1 MFVQGICVSGRQ
13 FGQTNSHGVFR
24 IGVGKAEDDHTPHPV
39 VHVLQLLL
47 LLLLLLLL
55 VSEAEGGGPLRG
67 GIPHKLGEDESVR
80 LGY

>member
-13 FGQTNSHGVFR
+13 FGQTNNHGVFR
-24 IGVGKAEDDHTPHPV
+24 IGVGKAEDDHTPRPV
-39 VHVLQLLL
+39 VHVLQL

-55 VSEAEGGGPLRG
+55 VSEAEGGGPHRG
-67 GIPHKLGEDESVR
+67 GILHELGEDESVR

>member
-24 IGVGKAEDDHTPHPV
+24 IGVGKAEDDHTPRPV
-39 VHVLQLLL
+39 VHVLQ

-55 VSEAEGGGPLRG
+55 VSEAEGGGPRQG
-67 GIPHKLGEDESVR
+67 GILYYTS
-80 LGY
+80 